1 MKHLIRPIIKHPYLT
16 VGIILLI
23 TIILGYFSKNIKF
36 DTDFM
41 KMLPEDNPVRVAQ
54 EEMEE
59 EFGVADMI
67 VIGLVTDDI
76 FNADF
81 LEKVKNLNLREV
93 AVFVRGV
100 GSGREAAVRALINH
114 GLEVV
119 SIKDVTPV
127 PHNGCRPPKPRRV

>member
-1 MKHLIRPIIKHPYLT
+1 MKHLIRPVIKHPYLT

-81 LEKVKNLNLREV
+81 LEKIKNL
-93 AVFVRGV
+93 
-100 GSGREAAVRALINH
+100 SGQSLKKIERLGHLGKSHINKKKL
-114 GLEVV
+114 GY
-119 SIKDVTPV
+119 
-127 PHNGCRPPKPRRV
+127 